1 MALKS
6 ILAAFSGDPESCGAL
21 ALALDLQ
28 RRHSAWLTGV
38 AWHAES
44 VVKGRYRS
52 FLSRGVSEMLEERE
66 QVETASVRADFER
79 RVSAA
84 GDLARATFLD
94 LDSAPDQSLAER
106 ARTFDLVVMSR
117 HTAELGREHGA
128 SRPDTVALRCGRPVL
143 VAPKVHAGDALAG
156 PVVLAWD
163 GKRAAARALGD
174 AIHLLDLRT
183 RFVVVTVTNEP
194 AKAQHGGGDDVLGLL
209 RRHEIEAER
218 IVRSP
223 GRRSIPQTLVDV
235 CHEVGAS
242 LLVMGAYEHSKL
254 QEDLLGGVTKDILGE
269 ADLPVLMSH

>member
-1 MALKS
+1 MAVKS

-21 ALALDLQ
+21 KLALDLQ
-28 RRHSAWLTGV
+28 RRHSAWVTGV

-44 VVKGRYRS
+44 LVKGRYRS
-52 FLSRGVSEMLEERE
+52 FLSRGVTEMLEERE
-66 QVETASVRADFER
+66 LVETASVRADFDR
-79 RVSAA
+79 RVAAA
-84 GDLARATFLD
+84 GDPERALFLELDTTPDQTLAELARGY
-94 LDSAPDQSLAER
+94 
-106 ARTFDLVVMSR
+106 DLVVMSR
-117 HTAELGREHGA
+117 HAAELGREHGA
-128 SRPDTVALRCGRPVL
+128 SRPDAVALRCGRPVL
-143 VAPKVHAGDALAG
+143 VAPKDHAGDALAG

-174 AIHLLDLRT
+174 ALHLLELRT
-183 RFVVVTVTNEP
+183 RFVVVSVTNDRP
-194 AKAQHGGGDDVLGLL
+194 KPQGAGDDVMNLL
-209 RRHEIEAER
+209 WRHEIEAER
-218 IVRSP
+218 IVRGP